1 MISIPLVGLFGV
13 MLFFAM
19 RTGYVGA
26 IVAVI
31 AVVFGFL
38 LGGTSAAPTINH
50 VLNTV
55 KVK

>member
-38 LGGTSAAPTINH
+38 LADTSAAPTINH